1 MDPIRL
7 APLRLRPCIS
17 ARPRRAIGAS
27 LASLAHFPVPR
38 IFPLPPLPIHT
49 PEPHRPR
56 TTTARARAS
65 PSTTTRCTPT
75 SPPSR
80 DRGRVARVPPPML
93 RRHPHTTHPIGT
105 RTRTQ
110 TFGWVRALGRRRA
123 VETCSTGHT
132 RLDVGFPERLRAH
145 ALGIRSHQTISRT
158 PALSSVYIAAR
169 PTSALPQ
176 RSGVCVDR
184 QLLKVQE
191 GIRACVSSQRGQTA
205 GHEEG
210 YRHQARSYGSGTSD
224 YTAGNL

>member
-1 MDPIRL
+1 MTPPSCL
-7 APLRLRPCIS
+7 VLRRPCANSRCIS
-17 ARPRRAIGAS
+17 RSAKTPRHHGPHPPRASPPPPLHLCEATARHRRLLSIARTLPR
-27 LASLAHFPVPR
+27 PR

-123 VETCSTGHT
+123 VETCSTGTPVWMSAFRSVCVRTLSVYAHT
-132 RLDVGFPERLRAH
+132 RRFPAPPPCLRCT
-145 ALGIRSHQTISRT
+145 L
-158 PALSSVYIAAR
+158 
-169 PTSALPQ
+169 
-176 RSGVCVDR
+176 
-184 QLLKVQE
+184 
-191 GIRACVSSQRGQTA
+191 QRG
-205 GHEEG
+205 
-210 YRHQARSYGSGTSD
+210 RHQHYLSEAECV
-224 YTAGNL
+224 